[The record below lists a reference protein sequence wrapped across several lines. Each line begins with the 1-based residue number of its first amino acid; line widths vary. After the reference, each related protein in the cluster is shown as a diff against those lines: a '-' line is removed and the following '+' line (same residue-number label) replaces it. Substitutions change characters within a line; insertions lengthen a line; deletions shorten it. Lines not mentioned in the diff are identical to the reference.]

1 MSRKINRSTMKRSN
15 MKTFIFFLFCLS
27 ASVAMG
33 QDKSYKSSK
42 NTVTRANGVAASVTN
57 EKKMYFKIYL
67 EKVCN
72 GNDCGGINVADGPMN
87 TGQSINYEQ
96 FRIYS
101 VKLNDAG
108 VYDYWTIDIGNDGQT
123 VLFEVDNNSAVTTIT
138 VSRYSP
144 VGNSTVLKRTIYY
157 ID

>member
-1 MSRKINRSTMKRSN
+1 
-15 MKTFIFFLFCLS
+15 MKTFIFLLFVLT

-33 QDKSYKSSK
+33 QNKSYKSSK
-42 NTVTRANGVAASVTN
+42 NTVTKANGVAASVTN
-57 EKKMYFKIYL
+57 EKKMYFEIFL
-67 EKVCN
+67 NKVCN
-72 GNDCGGINVADGPMN
+72 GNDCGTINLADGPMH
-87 TGQSINYEQ
+87 TGQPINYEQ

-101 VKLNDAG
+101 VKLNDNG

-123 VLFEVDNNSAVTTIT
+123 VLFEVDNNSAVPAIT

-144 VGNSTVLKRTIYY
+144 VGNNTVLKRTIYY